1 MLSLVCAEYMCF
13 QDSQAGQPHEL
24 MGPSCVNNLTTQT
37 IHPQYSE
44 GTHVLV
50 TRDCLV
56 SELESFL
63 LTCKGQRAR
72 VLELHFDRNTHA
84 QEKCTMANHT
94 HGRGTMNQQ
103 LELRTEKA
111 AIYLKSHDTEMT

>member
-1 MLSLVCAEYMCF
+1 M
-13 QDSQAGQPHEL
+13 
-24 MGPSCVNNLTTQT
+24 
-37 IHPQYSE
+37 
-44 GTHVLV
+44 
-50 TRDCLV
+50 

-72 VLELHFDRNTHA
+72 VLELHVDRNTHA
-84 QEKCTMANHT
+84 QEKCTMANHA

-103 LELRTEKA
+103 LELMTEKA